1 MKDYENVQYFSI
13 NKIPSLEKMR
23 HRDIQKFTERTNSKM
38 KMYVCVL
45 TRGDKNITNM
55 SCQHVKLQNE
65 FHKLLLGMKQRQH
78 LTLAHNYSY
87 QMCPFLKGRT

>member
-1 MKDYENVQYFSI
+1 MK
-13 NKIPSLEKMR
+13 R
-23 HRDIQKFTERTNSKM
+23 
-38 KMYVCVL
+38 YVCVL

-87 QMCPFLKGRT
+87 QMCPFLKGRTWFINQYRALFINQAELYINQY